1 MGEESWTFE
10 ELVDPGHTA
19 VLVIDMQNDFCSEK
33 GALSG
38 RGVDTSSVREMAPV
52 LAGFLT
58 GARSSGVQII
68 HTRNIHSGWTDSPV
82 LKRRKKDSARST
94 VIGTWGAEWFEKHEE
109 FTPCEGEYVI
119 AKYRY
124 SAFIGTNLEQVL
136 HARGIRALIMTGTTT
151 NVCVESTARDGSMLD
166 FHVVLL
172 SDCTATGSGEAI
184 YAATLK
190 NIDAYFGTVTTS
202 DSVMKA
208 WAGN

>member
-1 MGEESWTFE
+1 MEASEMGEESWTFE

-58 GARSSGVQII
+58 GARSSGVQVI

-94 VIGTWGAEWFEKHEE
+94 VIGTWGAEWFEEHEE
-109 FTPCEGEYVI
+109 FTPCEGEHI
-119 AKYRY
+119 
-124 SAFIGTNLEQVL
+124 LE
-136 HARGIRALIMTGTTT
+136 
-151 NVCVESTARDGSMLD
+151 
-166 FHVVLL
+166 
-172 SDCTATGSGEAI
+172 
-184 YAATLK
+184 
-190 NIDAYFGTVTTS
+190 
-202 DSVMKA
+202 
-208 WAGN
+208 